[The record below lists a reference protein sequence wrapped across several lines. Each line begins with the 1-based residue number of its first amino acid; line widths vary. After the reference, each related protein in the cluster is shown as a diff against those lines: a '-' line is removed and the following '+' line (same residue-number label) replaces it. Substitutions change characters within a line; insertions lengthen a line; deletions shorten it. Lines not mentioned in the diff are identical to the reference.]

1 MDEQVDHPSNTREFM
16 AMWNSVTAEHLIH
29 KLTDV
34 LQVLPERVPDAPRL
48 DQAQAAALSALLVR
62 AFQVAAAPEG
72 GVHAAVQFIA
82 EYGSDTPA

>member
-29 KLTDV
+29 KLTGV

>member
-1 MDEQVDHPSNTREFM
+1 MDEQVDNPSNTREFM
-16 AMWNSVTAEHLIH
+16 AMWNSVTAEHLTH

-34 LQVLPERVPDAPRL
+34 LQELPGRVPDAPRL

-72 GVHAAVQFIA
+72 GVHTAVQFIA
-82 EYGSDTPA
+82 EYGADAPA

>member
-16 AMWNSVTAEHLIH
+16 AMWNSVTAEHLTH
-29 KLTDV
+29 KLTGI
-34 LQVLPERVPDAPRL
+34 LQELPGRVPDAPRL

-72 GVHAAVQFIA
+72 GVHTAVQFIA
-82 EYGSDTPA
+82 EYGTDASA

>member
-29 KLTDV
+29 KLAGV

-48 DQAQAAALSALLVR
+48 DQTQAAALSSLLVR
-62 AFQVAAAPEG
+62 AFQVAASPEG
-72 GVHAAVQFIA
+72 GVHTAVQFIA
-82 EYGSDTPA
+82 EYGSDAPA

>member
-29 KLTDV
+29 KLTGV

-62 AFQVAAAPEG
+62 AFQVAASPEG
-72 GVHAAVQFIA
+72 GVHTAVQFIA

>member
-16 AMWNSVTAEHLIH
+16 AMWNSVTAEHLMH
-29 KLTDV
+29 KLTGV
-34 LQVLPERVPDAPRL
+34 LQDLPGRVPDAPRL
-48 DQAQAAALSALLVR
+48 DQAQAATLSALLVR

-82 EYGSDTPA
+82 EYGSDAPA

>member
-16 AMWNSVTAEHLIH
+16 AMWNSVTAEHLTH

-34 LQVLPERVPDAPRL
+34 LQELPGRMPDAPRL

-72 GVHAAVQFIA
+72 GVHTAVQFIA
-82 EYGSDTPA
+82 EYGSDAPA